1 MIFIGSVGLCVK
13 NALEGVLL
21 IFILTLC
28 KEAVIT

>member
-13 NALEGVLL
+13 IALEGVLL
-21 IFILTLC
+21 IFFPTLC